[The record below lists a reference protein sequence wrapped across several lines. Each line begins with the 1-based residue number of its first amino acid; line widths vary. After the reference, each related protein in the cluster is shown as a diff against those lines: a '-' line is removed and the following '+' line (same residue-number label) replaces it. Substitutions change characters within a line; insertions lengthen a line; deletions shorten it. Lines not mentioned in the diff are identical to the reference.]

1 MVEERIEPVKPGK
14 KKPSPPMEKKQ
25 PPKKPAIKVKSNVMM
40 VAPRNMDQETQRE
53 LLLTEKKAAQLQEE
67 LNNLEEQIKK
77 MRQEALNRGPHL
89 IVNTPANTSRVK
101 GKQPKPEKPG
111 EEKNKQKRNRNPGP
125 KKKKPQ
131 AQTAP
136 PGKGKQKERETITS
150 GETTTSESTAP
161 ENTPES
167 WAAVVKKKGKK
178 EATAFR
184 TGGRKRQ
191 TRN

>member
-1 MVEERIEPVKPGK
+1 
-14 KKPSPPMEKKQ
+14 MEKKQ

-67 LNNLEEQIKK
+67 LNNLQEQIKK
-77 MRQEALNRGPHL
+77 MRQEALNP
-89 IVNTPANTSRVK
+89 IVNTPANFSS
-101 GKQPKPEKPG
+101 KQPKPEKPG

-136 PGKGKQKERETITS
+136 PGKGKQKERETITFR
-150 GETTTSESTAP
+150 ETTTPESTAP
-161 ENTPES
+161 ENT
-167 WAAVVKKKGKK
+167 
-178 EATAFR
+178 
-184 TGGRKRQ
+184 
-191 TRN
+191 TRPSLG